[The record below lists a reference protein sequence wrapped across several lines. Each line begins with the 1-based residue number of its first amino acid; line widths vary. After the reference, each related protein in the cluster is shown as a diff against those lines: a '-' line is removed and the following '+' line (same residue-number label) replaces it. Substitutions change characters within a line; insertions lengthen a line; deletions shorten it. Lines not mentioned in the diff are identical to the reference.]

1 MGGAASTEA
10 KQAVKAVNN
19 AELHPDVL
27 KTARTKKHVKSTSEN
42 KFVVADRSSL
52 AMFGLKEFDVD
63 QVKLDILSSLTGVS
77 TVDETGKN
85 YPEGLLEQIT
95 QCKLL
100 AATCSGRDD
109 VISKIVTFVT
119 THGAKSEGG
128 VEIMLLTGPG
138 GSGVSST
145 IAKAIVSAGQRLD
158 ASNTTLVYRQINSK
172 TSTALLLVASICVQ
186 LGLPIPMCQTEIR
199 SSLDSIISCGT
210 DDAPLVAVFDGL
222 NHMQDDST
230 DAGLEW
236 IVWSLQHNSNPFAR
250 FLLST
255 SPYPSSS
262 VELAICRS
270 LLSCPIVALPSLS
283 VQEARALL
291 ERECASPLD
300 TDTVAKFETSFDL
313 AVGEDGISPCYVKLL
328 TTGILKPFL
337 SKKEGY
343 EVLPNPIPATPQE
356 AFEKLLILLEN
367 HFPQEGQE
375 EKKHTNPPINT
386 RPIKIELDARKLLTI
401 QVLSVLSLARFED
414 GLSCAEIQQLIPPSP
429 HLLPPSKP
437 ALPSVES
444 LLNELMKEFPDLQMH
459 LGPDSKGRW
468 SWKHSVARSVAEY
481 RYHALSKP
489 NDSIGEN
496 MPDEPTRFIASAY
509 SDYVAAQRRANTK
522 NVLQTNKYIK
532 DQMRLLCIAQKKN
545 ELLTHMLDIRVIV
558 AMSKAWGGISGVL
571 NRMMTYRRHALV
583 ERGIFLR
590 RDRMDEFDAIIL
602 ILERYRRIID
612 IGIQERKLE
621 IVFKQI
627 LKDGVLDCPAA
638 SGVLEGFLTKLRK
651 KDDNP
656 RETVTDT
663 GRSKSAATTATQ
675 RVSFSLE
682 DKNWVFSSCRDML
695 VDAIGREPRILV
707 NSSPKP
713 ENQVTGFLTS
723 GDGRFVVAQIGPNQ
737 IRAFEV
743 APFKEIWT
751 VVSPYTITAT
761 AMSPTGKAFAFA
773 AGDEISIFKTS
784 NGAKQVSISSIFV
797 EAKQPEAVDEADL
810 TPEQIDPPL
819 DLIVAHMQFSND
831 ITLLISSQIGHL
843 ITWKI
848 NHNWASGQSYKGN
861 DVEKNFN
868 VQKTVDFA
876 VSRDESTCVWWET
889 GSSSTDLGP
898 EHYHSSAKLSI
909 FDLSLD
915 TPSHALIHR
924 LRLDIP
930 TMTAPLQFNTK
941 GDQIIVVECDSLY
954 CINAKSGDLEWSIT
968 TSNAG
973 LTGDWAN
980 VCFFKDF
987 ENNEALVAVTVDG
1000 WAVDVTDGYIRWRVF
1015 IGLTE
1020 GDTVEQA
1027 AAMNGHLPSQK
1038 YSYGRNQFS
1047 VGHHIAYR
1055 TKKGGLFVI
1064 GLQQLGSGLKY
1075 ALISPAGSKAN
1086 FFDSKAGANTK
1097 NASQEPADP
1106 EVTPVIS
1113 KIVSTSCDPVSG
1125 ETIAVD
1131 ALSVLHIS
1139 TSQQVKI
1146 ATTDDAVIYGAIVN
1160 SGIVVVT
1167 RKNVLSFASFAEGA
1181 HKFGESAL
1189 SGTPKTYAHTTKI
1202 LNCAVLSV
1210 SKSQALTTMLFILDS
1225 SNNIVSLSILSN
1237 GTPTVSSSLQLEPAV
1252 SPTSQDPIATIV
1264 PRCDGEAVT
1273 LVSRGGRIS
1282 IVTVAPGTPSRTISG
1297 NIFIDS
1303 GSGLGIPGIKNP
1315 LVLSAALSKDSGFL
1329 AVGDS
1334 NGGLR
1339 FVNMAELE
1347 SGISGLRV
1355 QAAFRSGVVGL
1366 KWLTNSEIV
1375 GLGEDGTV
1383 AVWKVDPTLKKVVL
1397 KGLLDCGNSTPT
1409 CLDVI
1414 EASFNE
1420 DDECD
1425 SYRVCIGSSD
1435 GRINEYILSQE

>member
-63 QVKLDILSSLTGVS
+63 QLKLDILSSLTGVS

-85 YPEGLLEQIT
+85 YPDGLLEQIT

-109 VISKIVTFVT
+109 VISKI
-119 THGAKSEGG
+119 GG
-128 VEIMLLTGPG
+128 VETMLLTGP
-138 GSGVSST
+138 
-145 IAKAIVSAGQRLD
+145 AKAIVSAGQRLD
-158 ASNTTLVYRQINSK
+158 GSNTTL
-172 TSTALLLVASICVQ
+172 TSTALLLVASIC
-186 LGLPIPMCQTEIR
+186 TEIR
-199 SSLDSIISCGT
+199 SSLDSIISL
-210 DDAPLVAVFDGL
+210 A
-222 NHMQDDST
+222 DDST

-236 IVWSLQHNSNPFAR
+236 IVWSLQHNSNPFA
-250 FLLST
+250 
-255 SPYPSSS
+255 SSS

-291 ERECASPLD
+291 ERECAI
-300 TDTVAKFETSFDL
+300 AKFETSFDL

-328 TTGILKPFL
+328 AT
-337 SKKEGY
+337 EGY

-356 AFEKLLILLEN
+356 AFEKLLILLEH

-401 QVLSVLSLARFED
+401 QVLSVISLARFED

-522 NVLQTNKYIK
+522 N

-571 NRMMTYRRHALV
+571 TRMMTYRRHALV

-602 ILERYRRIID
+602 ILERYRRVID

-638 SGVLEGFLTKLRK
+638 SGVLEGFLAKLRK

-723 GDGRFVVAQIGPNQ
+723 EM

-784 NGAKQVSISSIFV
+784 NGVKQVSISSIFV

-861 DVEKNFN
+861 DVEMNFN

-898 EHYHSSAKLSI
+898 EHSHSSAKLSI

-1038 YSYGRNQFS
+1038 YSYGRNQFLW
-1047 VGHHIAYR
+1047 
-1055 TKKGGLFVI
+1055 GGLFVI

-1086 FFDSKAGANTK
+1086 FFDSKPGANTK

-1131 ALSVLHIS
+1131 ALSVLHIP

-1225 SNNIVSLSILSN
+1225 SNNIVSLSILPN
-1237 GTPTVSSSLQLEPAV
+1237 GTPTISSSLQLEPAV
-1252 SPTSQDPIATIV
+1252 SPTPQDPIATIV
-1264 PRCDGEAVT
+1264 PRCDGEAIT

-1282 IVTVAPGTPSRTISG
+1282 IVTVAPGTPSRTISA
-1297 NIFIDS
+1297 NVFIDS